1 VPDNPARRGVH
12 ELALALRILLSRRSR
27 GSATLHT
34 TTTMPSPPF
43 FTMIERRPDGGLCL
57 AFHGDLGY
65 DTTAFAR
72 RAIARALGAARNVLI
87 DLEGLER
94 VDPFGL
100 ALLLKAS
107 RTSGVRITNLS
118 PATREACRR
127 TDTDLR
133 AA

>member
-1 VPDNPARRGVH
+1 MAN
-12 ELALALRILLSRRSR
+12 
-27 GSATLHT
+27 
-34 TTTMPSPPF
+34 PPF
-43 FTMIERRPDGGLCL
+43 FTMLERRPDGVLCL
-57 AFHGDLGY
+57 SFYGDLSY

-72 RAIARALGAARNVLI
+72 RAIARALCAARDLLI
-87 DLEGLER
+87 DLQGLES

-107 RTSGVRITNLS
+107 RTSGVRVTNPS

-127 TDTDLR
+127 TQTDLL

>member
-1 VPDNPARRGVH
+1 V
-12 ELALALRILLSRRSR
+12 RILPSP
-27 GSATLHT
+27 GSTFWGTLRTQLMAT
-34 TTTMPSPPF
+34 PPF
-43 FTMIERRPDGGLCL
+43 FTLIEQRPDGVVCL
-57 AFHGDLGY
+57 SLHGDLGY

-72 RAIARALGAARNVLI
+72 RAIARALGAARHLLI
-87 DLEGLER
+87 DLQGLES

-107 RTSGVRITNLS
+107 RTSGVRVTNPS

-127 TDTDLR
+127 TDTDLL